1 MAKLQAANIT
11 IPNELVND
19 CDPGDKAYIV
29 NASALQMDTAQ
40 YIGQICTMKNC
51 SAFISVRK
59 RLQMLG
65 AQSLFFWSR
74 T

>member
-19 CDPGDKAYIV
+19 CDPGDKMYIV
-29 NASALQMDTAQ
+29 NATALQQDTAQ

-51 SAFISVRK
+51 SAFISVCK
-59 RLQMLG
+59 VEVQILSAQRL
-65 AQSLFFWSR
+65 LF
-74 T
+74 